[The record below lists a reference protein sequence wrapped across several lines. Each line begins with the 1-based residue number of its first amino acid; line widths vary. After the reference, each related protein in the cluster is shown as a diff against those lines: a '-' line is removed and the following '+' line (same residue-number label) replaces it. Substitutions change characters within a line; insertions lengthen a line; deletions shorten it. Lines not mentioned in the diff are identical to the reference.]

1 MAGSGVADVRR
12 GPDGARRSSRSA
24 AMVTAS
30 AGHARLCD
38 GEHEDTEELMQRV
51 TAVQVDSGWWVLA
64 AVHVQAELAEQ

>member
-1 MAGSGVADVRR
+1 
-12 GPDGARRSSRSA
+12 
-24 AMVTAS
+24 MVTAS